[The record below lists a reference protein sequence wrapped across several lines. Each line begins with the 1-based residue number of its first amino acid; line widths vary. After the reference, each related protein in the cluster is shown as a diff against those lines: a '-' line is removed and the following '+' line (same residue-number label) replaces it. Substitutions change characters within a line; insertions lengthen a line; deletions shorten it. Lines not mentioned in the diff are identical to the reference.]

1 MTGVRISVGSLKLLE
16 ETKMVNKF
24 RELNRRRKRR
34 YESRKK
40 ARQAQLLNA
49 KKETLRK
56 LEAQDRLPAWVK
68 AEKGI

>member
-1 MTGVRISVGSLKLLE
+1 
-16 ETKMVNKF
+16 MVNKF

-40 ARQAQLLNA
+40 ARQTELLNA

-56 LEAQDRLPAWVK
+56 LEAQDRLPSWVK